1 MPITLRCKYQFKRC
15 SSRINNTMKPDNR
28 EKCVIGVTMG
38 DPCGIGPEVVL
49 KALSSQE
56 VRAAAKY
63 VIIGCENVL
72 CRIADS
78 LDINDGF
85 HVLQNEAASF
95 NIENRLTGEINLLD
109 LDNISI
115 HDANAYKPLSN
126 NGRASVE
133 YVLKGIDLAL
143 NGDLDGLVTSP
154 ISKEAVK
161 MAGFEFGG
169 HTELLKEKSS
179 VENVV
184 MLMVG
189 KKLRVSFVTT
199 HLAVNDVSRYITQ
212 ENVFSTIQI
221 TATGLETFFGISS
234 PKIAV
239 CGLNPHCSDGE
250 RFGTEERDII
260 IPAIKHA
267 QKIGIDCYGPLSS
280 DTVFNRA
287 LKGEFDVVVVQFH
300 DQGTIPIKMHA
311 FDSGVNITLG
321 IPIIRTSPTHGTA
334 FDIAGKGIAN
344 PGSMIE
350 AIKVAIM
357 MAETRRQLL
366 V

>member
-1 MPITLRCKYQFKRC
+1 
-15 SSRINNTMKPDNR
+15 MKLDDR
-28 EKCVIGVTMG
+28 GKSVIGLTMG
-38 DPCGIGPEVVL
+38 DPCGIGPEVIL

-56 VRAAAKY
+56 IRAAAKY
-63 VIIGCENVL
+63 VIIGSGKVLRRTAEILGMIDGLHLLRNALSVNKENCL
-72 CRIADS
+72 AN
-78 LDINDGF
+78 DIN
-85 HVLQNEAASF
+85 L
-95 NIENRLTGEINLLD
+95 ID
-109 LDNISI
+109 LDNVSIDDAISC
-115 HDANAYKPLSN
+115 KPLTNS
-126 NGRASVE
+126 GRASVE
-133 YVLKGIDLAL
+133 YVLKGIDLAQEKKIEA
-143 NGDLDGLVTSP
+143 LVTSP

-161 MAGFEFGG
+161 MAGFGFGG

-179 VENVV
+179 AENVV
-184 MLMVG
+184 MFMVG
-189 KKLRVSFVTT
+189 KGLRVSFVTT

-212 ENVFSTIQI
+212 ENVLSTIQI
-221 TATGLETFFGISS
+221 TATGLETFFGISK

-239 CGLNPHCSDGE
+239 CGLNPHCGDGD
-250 RFGTEERDII
+250 RFGTEEREII
-260 IPAIKHA
+260 IPSIKRA
-267 QKIGIDCYGPLSS
+267 QEIGIDCYGPLSS

-287 LKGEFDVVVVQFH
+287 LKGDFDVVVVQFH

-334 FDIAGKGIAN
+334 FDIAGEGIAN

-357 MAETRRQLL
+357 MAETRRHLL